1 MKFEFFISISL
12 VKNPVV
18 KLDCRDKH
26 VSAIVAMT
34 ASGTLDYKLT
44 RDTVDSDEFGDFVE
58 GLNMLG
64 SYKLTSTTNITH

>member
-1 MKFEFFISISL
+1 
-12 VKNPVV
+12 
-18 KLDCRDKH
+18 
-26 VSAIVAMT
+26 MT